1 MVAPVPGRWI
11 GEDRQQ
17 GRFLTARRL
26 RAAQSCRTNWRKQV
40 ASCEKVASYLVRNLS
55 DSRAKAAKKIS
66 DEPTRRDSA
75 LRCSRPLWSFF
86 AGLSQ
91 SPPTGR
97 DNVPSGQK

>member
-1 MVAPVPGRWI
+1 MVCCMGAPVPGRRI

-55 DSRAKAAKKIS
+55 EREAAKKFLTS
-66 DEPTRRDSA
+66 RTRRGFGVA
-75 LRCSRPLWSFF
+75 L
-86 AGLSQ
+86 LS
-91 SPPTGR
+91 
-97 DNVPSGQK
+97 PSLAVLCWAFSISSEPDR